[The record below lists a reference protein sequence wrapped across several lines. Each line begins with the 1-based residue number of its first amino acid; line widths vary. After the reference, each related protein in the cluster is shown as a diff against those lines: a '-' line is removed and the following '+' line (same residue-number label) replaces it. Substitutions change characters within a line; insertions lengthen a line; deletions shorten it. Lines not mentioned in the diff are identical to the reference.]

1 MWDQGDPPLFSLIN
15 HYILLVKGYSTLYD
29 HNRMKKRWTFVDT
42 PSQLK
47 KAEKPIR
54 TAGIVAIDTEYDSF
68 RYFRDKLCLIQVQTG
83 DKTWLID
90 PLAGLDLSF
99 LGEVLNNQAI
109 LKIFHAGDNDI
120 RILKRDYA
128 FAFRNIF
135 DTHRAASLLGC
146 RHLSLATLL
155 ESYLQV
161 VLVKKM
167 QRSRWDVRPLSEE
180 QLDYAALDTA
190 HLIELYRKLDG
201 ELRER
206 GLEKQAQETFAGMT
220 EALWQP
226 KTLDGRAHRRLPG
239 YVTLTSEQKEL
250 LRRLFC
256 WRFEKA
262 QETNCALF
270 MLFADR
276 ELIDLSRLENP
287 SIESLT
293 GPGLLSPE
301 KAHRYGREL
310 LTILGA

>member
-1 MWDQGDPPLFSLIN
+1 MKN
-15 HYILLVKGYSTLYD
+15 HWTL
-29 HNRMKKRWTFVDT
+29 VDT

-54 TAGIVAIDTEYDSF
+54 TAAIIALDTEYDSF
-68 RYFRDKLCLIQVQTG
+68 RCFRDKLCLIQVQTG
-83 DKTWLID
+83 EKTWLID

-99 LGEVLNNQAI
+99 LGEVLNNQAV

-128 FAFRNIF
+128 FTFRNIF

-155 ESYLQV
+155 ESYLDV

-167 QRSRWDVRPLSEE
+167 QRSRWDLRPLSEE

-190 HLIELYRKLDG
+190 HLIALYRRLDG
-201 ELRER
+201 ELREK
-206 GLEKQAQETFAGMT
+206 GLAKQAQQTFTGMT
-220 EALWQP
+220 EVLWQP
-226 KTLDGRAHRRLPG
+226 KILDGLAHRRLPG
-239 YVTLTSEQKEL
+239 YATLTPEQKDH
-250 LRRLFC
+250 LRRLFR

-270 MLFADR
+270 MLLTDR
-276 ELIDLSRLENP
+276 QLIDLSRLENP
-287 SIESLT
+287 SLESLT
-293 GPGLLSPE
+293 GSGLLSPE
-301 KAHRYGREL
+301 KAHRFGREL
-310 LTILGA
+310 LEILQGE